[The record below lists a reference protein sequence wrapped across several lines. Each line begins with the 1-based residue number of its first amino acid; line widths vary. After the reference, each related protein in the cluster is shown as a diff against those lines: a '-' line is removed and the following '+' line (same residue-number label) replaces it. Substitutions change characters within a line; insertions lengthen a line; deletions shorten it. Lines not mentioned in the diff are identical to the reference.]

1 MELTMFDCSI
11 DKYVFWFGFI
21 IGGII
26 CTAIFELI
34 QMVILSISGV
44 KKLSK
49 EMESKSNE
57 RIEPK
62 L

>member
-1 MELTMFDCSI
+1 MFDCSI

-44 KKLSK
+44 KKLAEELK
-49 EMESKSNE
+49 RKTNE